1 MDISLL
7 NCILF
12 LFTGGYCLQQLLTW
26 VKWHFNDPDQLGQTV
41 MTSDDPY
48 SHPDYWSTVSLLY
61 IQ

>member
-1 MDISLL
+1 
-7 NCILF
+7 
-12 LFTGGYCLQQLLTW
+12 LQQLLTW